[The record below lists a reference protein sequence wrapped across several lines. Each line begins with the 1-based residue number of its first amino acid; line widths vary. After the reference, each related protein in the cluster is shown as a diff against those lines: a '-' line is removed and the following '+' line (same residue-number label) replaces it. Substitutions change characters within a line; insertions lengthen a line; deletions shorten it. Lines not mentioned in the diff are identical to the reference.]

1 MPALRKYRTSLA
13 RAALCVGLVASG
25 HASAHEQDADV
36 ARVRVSGETVY
47 IVATPSVRAW
57 SEFDDDHNGL
67 LAKEEVAR
75 HRESLM
81 AAFEQAF
88 RTDAA
93 RADGSPDP
101 GTKAAVFRDVST
113 PHAHDSSQL
122 SGAEHLRFT
131 FRYRLARPPTA
142 LRVQW
147 DRSHLAELT
156 VVAQRMSESMRIAE
170 QRPLT
175 RAESVLLTPQ
185 RPGHVFFL
193 ENAPRAAATAP
204 PQEHAHDHETHA
216 HEPGHDHAQGHDH
229 PHAAD
234 RHDGAFAKL
243 LWVVTLVAALG
254 AGLAFALFRA
264 RRKQ

>member
-1 MPALRKYRTSLA
+1 M
-13 RAALCVGLVASG
+13 
-25 HASAHEQDADV
+25 

-57 SEFDDDHNGL
+57 SELDDDHDGL
-67 LAKEEVAR
+67 LSQEEVAR
-75 HRESLM
+75 HREALL
-81 AAFEQAF
+81 AAFENAF

-101 GTKAAVFRDVST
+101 GTRVAVFRDVST
-113 PHAHDSSQL
+113 PHAHGSSQV

-131 FRYRLARPPTA
+131 FRYRLPRPPTT

-147 DRSHLAELT
+147 DRSSLAELT
-156 VVAQRMSESMRIAE
+156 VVAQRMGESMRIAE

-193 ENAPRAAATAP
+193 ENAPRAVATP
-204 PQEHAHDHETHA
+204 PPD
-216 HEPGHDHAQGHDH
+216 PGHDEGHDH
-229 PHAAD
+229 QHAAE
-234 RHDGAFAKL
+234 RHNGSFAKL
-243 LWVVTLVAALG
+243 LWVVTVVAALG

-264 RRKQ
+264 RRKR